1 MDNQEI
7 QIKLAEL
14 NSHMDYLEKQI
25 ELEKQLI
32 RSEVLNPM
40 LAEIKSM
47 RIVMQAEMQS
57 MRTELHNEIK
67 VIDAKIDTRL
77 NSLERLVWVLFGAV
91 VSVLIRNF
99 F

>member
-1 MDNQEI
+1 MDNQEV
-7 QIKLAEL
+7 QLVKLQTR
-14 NSHMDYLEKQI
+14 MDYLEKQI

-40 LAEIKSM
+40 LAELKLM
-47 RIVMQAEMQS
+47 REQTQ
-57 MRTELHNEIK
+57 TEVKLIETK
-67 VIDAKIDTRL
+67 L

-91 VSVLIRNF
+91 VSVIIRNF